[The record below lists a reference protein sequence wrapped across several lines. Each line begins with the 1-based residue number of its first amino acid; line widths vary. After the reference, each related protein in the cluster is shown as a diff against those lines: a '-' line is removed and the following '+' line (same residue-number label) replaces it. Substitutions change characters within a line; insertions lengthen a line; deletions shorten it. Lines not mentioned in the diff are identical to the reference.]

1 MKLMILSVS
10 LFTLLLFSACGGN
23 GGSGGEEETDADLSV
38 SLQPRPIPQEYQ
50 GLTMEQL
57 KAKSTEVLYYD
68 LNVSTDYYKGNLVWF
83 EGKVKEVFEGKKSG
97 TYQVT
102 IDTKH
107 VTEVAGNKVDKWR
120 DPIFLLYSL
129 ERGPELHE
137 NDMVQFTGTVLGT
150 YTTKEFNLK
159 HPASSSVPPVTRYK
173 PMVNAVKVEPVSESD

>member
-10 LFTLLLFSACGGN
+10 LFTLLFFSAC

-83 EGKVKEVFEGKKSG
+83 EGNVKEIFEGEQSG

-129 ERGPELHE
+129 EMGPELHE
-137 NDMVQFTGTVLGT
+137 NDMVQFTGIILGAYTNQEQNLTQFDVSRVVSRPVL
-150 YTTKEFNLK
+150 
-159 HPASSSVPPVTRYK
+159 
-173 PMVNAVKVEPVSESD
+173 NAVKLEPVSELD

>member
-10 LFTLLLFSACGGN
+10 LFTLLLFSAC

-83 EGKVKEVFEGKKSG
+83 EGKVKEVFEGEQSG
-97 TYQVT
+97 TYQIT

-137 NDMVQFTGTVLGT
+137 NDMIQFTGTVLGS
-150 YTTKEFNLK
+150 YTNKEPHL
-159 HPASSSVPPVTRYK
+159 SLYQYSREVTK

>member
-68 LNVSTDYYKGNLVWF
+68 LNVSTDYYKGNLLWF
-83 EGKVKEVFEGKKSG
+83 EGNVKEVFEGE
-97 TYQVT
+97 T
-102 IDTKH
+102 
-107 VTEVAGNKVDKWR
+107 
-120 DPIFLLYSL
+120 
-129 ERGPELHE
+129 
-137 NDMVQFTGTVLGT
+137 TGT
-150 YTTKEFNLK
+150 
-159 HPASSSVPPVTRYK
+159 
-173 PMVNAVKVEPVSESD
+173 

>member
-1 MKLMILSVS
+1 MKLIILSIS
-10 LFTLLLFSACGGN
+10 LVTLLLFSACGGDS
-23 GGSGGEEETDADLSV
+23 GSSGEDETDADLSV

-57 KAKSTEVLYYD
+57 KAKTTEVLYYD

-83 EGKVKEVFEGKKSG
+83 EGKVKEVFEGENSG

-137 NDMVQFTGTVLGT
+137 NDMIQFTGTVLGS
-150 YTTKEFNLK
+150 YTNKEPHL
-159 HPASSSVPPVTRYK
+159 SLYQYSREVTK

>member
-1 MKLMILSVS
+1 MKLIILSVS
-10 LFTLLLFSACGGN
+10 LFTLLLFSAC

-83 EGKVKEVFEGKKSG
+83 EGKVKEVFEGEQSG
-97 TYQVT
+97 TYQIT

-137 NDMVQFTGTVLGT
+137 NDMVQFAGTVLGT
-150 YTTKEFNLK
+150 YTTKEK
-159 HPASSSVPPVTRYK
+159 HLTVYQYSREVSK
-173 PMVNAVKVEPVSESD
+173 PMLNAVRLEPVSESN

>member
-10 LFTLLLFSACGGN
+10 LFTLLLFSAC

-83 EGKVKEVFEGKKSG
+83 EGNVKEIFEGEQSG

-137 NDMVQFTGTVLGT
+137 NDMIQFTGTVLGS
-150 YTTKEFNLK
+150 YTTKEQHFDFSHILRE
-159 HPASSSVPPVTRYK
+159 VTK
-173 PMVNAVKVEPVSESD
+173 PMLNAVKVEPVSESD

>member
-1 MKLMILSVS
+1 MKLIILSLS
-10 LFTLLLFSACGGN
+10 LLTLLLFSACGGN

-57 KAKSTEVLYYD
+57 KAKTTEVLYYD

-83 EGKVKEVFEGKKSG
+83 EGKVKEVFEGGKSG

-107 VTEVAGNKVDKWR
+107 TTDVAGTKVDKWR

-129 ERGPELHE
+129 EMGPELHE
-137 NDMVQFTGTVLGT
+137 NDMVQFTGTVIGT
-150 YTTKEFNLK
+150 YTTHEDHSNISLSLV
-159 HPASSSVPPVTRYK
+159 ASREVTK
-173 PMVNAVKVEPVSESD
+173 PMLNAVRLEPVSESD

>member
-1 MKLMILSVS
+1 MKLMILSIS
-10 LFTLLLFSACGGN
+10 LFALLLLTAC

-50 GLTMEQL
+50 SLDIEQL
-57 KAKSTEVLYYD
+57 KARSMEVLYYD
-68 LNVSTDYYKGNLVWF
+68 LNVSTDTYKGDLVWF
-83 EGKVKEVFEGKKSG
+83 EGKVKEVFEGKEPG
-97 TYQVT
+97 TYQIT

-137 NDMVQFTGTVLGT
+137 NDMIQFTGTVLGT
-150 YTTKEFNLK
+150 YMTKEFHLR
-159 HPASSSVPPVTRYK
+159 HPASQPPTIRYK

>member
-1 MKLMILSVS
+1 MKLMLLSISFV
-10 LFTLLLFSACGGN
+10 TLLLFSAC
-23 GGSGGEEETDADLSV
+23 GGEEETDADLSV

-68 LNVSTDYYKGNLVWF
+68 LNVSTDYYKGNLLWF
-83 EGKVKEVFEGKKSG
+83 EGKVKEVFEGEKSG

-120 DPIFLLYSL
+120 DPILLLYSL
-129 ERGPELHE
+129 ERGPELHKD
-137 NDMVQFTGTVLGT
+137 DMVQFTGTVLGT
-150 YTTKEFNLK
+150 YTTKEQNLTMYQF
-159 HPASSSVPPVTRYK
+159 SREVSK
-173 PMVNAVKVEPVSESD
+173 PMLNTIKVEPVSEPD

>member
-1 MKLMILSVS
+1 MKLIILSLS
-10 LFTLLLFSACGGN
+10 LLTLLLFSACGGN

-57 KAKSTEVLYYD
+57 KAKTTEVLYYD
-68 LNVSTDYYKGNLVWF
+68 LNVSTDYYKGNLLWF

-97 TYQVT
+97 TYQIT
-102 IDTKH
+102 IETKH

-150 YTTKEFNLK
+150 YMTKEFGLRN
-159 HPASSSVPPVTRYK
+159 PASGAPTTRYI
-173 PMVNAVKVEPVSESD
+173 PMVDAIKVEPVSESD